1 MKSICVFCGSSPGS
15 DKEFAEET
23 KKLAELFLKENIEL
37 VYGGGNIGLMGVIAG
52 TMMEGGGKV
61 TGIMPEFL
69 MRREHADLEITKL
82 ILVQSMHERKAMMSE
97 LSNAFIIL
105 PGGIGTLEEFFEV
118 WTWEQLRLH
127 NKPIGVL
134 NISGYYDDM
143 IKFLDNSVEKSFLR
157 KADRDLILID
167 DDPTKLLIKM
177 QARYTEN
184 HTDPNI
190 EEKT

>member
-23 KKLAELFLKENIEL
+23 KKLAALFLKENIEL

-52 TMMEGGGKV
+52 AMMEGGGKV

-97 LSNAFIIL
+97 LSNAFVIL

-177 QARYTEN
+177 QARYT
-184 HTDPNI
+184 
-190 EEKT
+190 

>member
-23 KKLAELFLKENIEL
+23 KKLAALFLKENIEL

-52 TMMEGGGKV
+52 AMMEGGGKV

-97 LSNAFIIL
+97 LSNGFIVL
-105 PGGIGTLEEFFEV
+105 PGGLGTLEEFFEV

-134 NISGYYDDM
+134 NTGGYYDGM
-143 IKFLDNSVEKSFLR
+143 IKFLDHSVEKGFLR
-157 KADRDLILID
+157 KEDRDLILID
-167 DDPTKLLIKM
+167 DDPGQLLVKM

-184 HTDPNI
+184 HTDPDI